1 MIYDVAIIGAGI
13 IGSCIARELSK
24 YKLNVCMIDKSDDVS
39 CGTSKANSGII
50 HAGYDPVPG
59 SLMAKLNVQGTAMY
73 EKLSQELHFDFK
85 KIGSLVVAFSEADME
100 HVRKLYERGLKNG
113 VPDMEIIGAEKL
125 RELEPNISEEA
136 VGALWARSAG
146 ITSPYQATWAIAENA
161 VMNGV
166 KLFLE
171 HEVHAVRREA
181 AASGDGAG
189 TGAEELWHVVTG
201 KADFAARCV
210 INAAGLYADKVSA
223 MAGARDFVIKSRRG
237 EYFLLDNKCANLAHH
252 TLFQTPDEYGK
263 GVLVTPTADGNILV
277 GPSAVD
283 DSDRSNL
290 ETTADG
296 QNLIFQKGEKTI
308 PEIPRRNI
316 INSFAGMRAIAM
328 NPDGSGVNDFII
340 EEDTKA
346 PGFINVAG
354 ICSPGLSAAPAIGLY
369 VAGLVEKVLGG
380 SLKKNVDFVA
390 VRKGIES
397 FKHADEERKKQLI
410 EENPLYGRIICR
422 CEMITEAEIVA
433 AIKSPVGAR
442 DLDGVKRRT
451 RAGMGRCQG
460 GFCSPRVT
468 EIISRE
474 RSIPMTSVTKNGGCS
489 YILNSKTR

>member
-13 IGSCIARELSK
+13 SGACIARELSK
-24 YKLNVCMIDKSDDVS
+24 YKLNVCMIDRADDVS

-59 SLMAKLNVQGTAMY
+59 TLMADLNVKGTAMY

-85 KIGSLVVAFSEADME
+85 KIGSLVVAFSEADMA
-100 HVRKLYERGLKNG
+100 HVEKLYKRGLENK
-113 VPDMEIIGAEKL
+113 VPDLRIIDAEEL
-125 RELEPNISEEA
+125 RKLEPNISEEA
-136 VGALWARSAG
+136 VGALYAASAG

-171 HEVHAVRREA
+171 HDVHAVRKEV
-181 AASGDGAG
+181 D
-189 TGAEELWHVVTG
+189 LWHVVTG
-201 KADFAARCV
+201 KADISARCLV
-210 INAAGLYADKVSA
+210 NAAGLFADKISA
-223 MAGARDFVIKSRRG
+223 MAGAREFVIKSRRG
-237 EYFLLDNKCANLAHH
+237 EYFLLDNKCSKMASH
-252 TLFQTPDEYGK
+252 TLFQTPDEFGK

-283 DSDRSNL
+283 DSDRTNL

-296 QNLIFQKGEKTI
+296 QNFIFVKGEKTI
-308 PEIPRRNI
+308 PDIPRRNI

-328 NPDGSGVNDFII
+328 NPDGSPVNDFII
-340 EEDTKA
+340 EEDKNA
-346 PGFINVAG
+346 KGFINVAG
-354 ICSPGLSAAPAIGLY
+354 ICSPGLSAAPAIGEY
-369 VAGLVEKVLGG
+369 VAGLVEKILGG
-380 SLKKNVDFVA
+380 KLTKNPDFIG

-397 FKHADEERKKQLI
+397 FKHADDERKRQLI

-422 CEMITEAEIVA
+422 CEMITEAEIVQA
-433 AIKSPVGAR
+433 VKSPVGAR

-474 RSIPMTSVTKNGGCS
+474 REIPMTSVTKNGGCS